1 MPCELRL
8 QVPCAEVQNTDQE
21 AVIAGSGAAIVCAVL
36 APAGPIRARLLASLF
51 RDERSVQSE
60 HYSILSKMFLDQMIR
75 PAEVAQFASKL
86 ATHQL
91 AQLPPTQAIVIAD
104 DAEAE
109 VGKKGPE
116 TVLDRAMMEHN
127 VLAASRVYNNI
138 AFKGLGLLLGLK
150 PSAAEAMARTMIQQ
164 KRLKATIDQI
174 DNLIIFE
181 VDTHEGGGDAAVSNV
196 AAQAAAREDDDA
208 NNAGD
213 EVANAPA
220 TKKWDLQ
227 IRQTLQLAEQ
237 IAARCEVLLAEG
249 KPPASSSSAAAP
261 PSGTGPLA
269 ASA

>member
-1 MPCELRL
+1 MRRRFDQIVQEPL
-8 QVPCAEVQNTDQE
+8 QATD
-21 AVIAGSGAAIVCAVL
+21 ARTVWHSGAAIVCAVL
-36 APAGPIRARLLASLF
+36 APAGPVRSRLLASLF

-75 PAEVAQFASKL
+75 PAEVSAFASKL

-174 DNLIIFE
+174 DGLIIFD
-181 VDTHEGGGDAAVSNV
+181 VDTREGGDAAVSNV
-196 AAQAAAREDDDA
+196 AAQAAAREDDGAD
-208 NNAGD
+208 AGD
-213 EVANAPA
+213 DAGAAPA
-220 TKKWDLQ
+220 TKRWDLQ

-249 KPPASSSSAAAP
+249 QSAPTSAAVAV
-261 PSGTGPLA
+261 ST
-269 ASA
+269 SA